1 MKAWKV
7 KHADE
12 MVGSR
17 MESTMY
23 VHVMHT
29 GAVKVDRSLP
39 YKELDAVPPV
49 NVRGEEFQIWLPMSS
64 YLIEHP
70 KGRIVVDAGWH
81 EDVRSKPIEHLGAAA
96 HFAEQRLL
104 PGESIKE
111 QLAAKGLSPEDIDLI
126 VVTHLDVDH
135 ISGLKLL
142 SGAKRFW
149 VSDMEF
155 SHVKPFKQK
164 WYEGL
169 PLSTFELDSIPH
181 GPYGLGKDVF
191 GDGLVYLVFTPG
203 HTLGQVSVLI
213 RLQEGWLLL
222 ASDVG
227 YGERSWKELLLP
239 GITVNQQQAMTS
251 LQWVRSFADRE
262 DCVAILANHDP
273 AVQPTVY
280 R

>member
-1 MKAWKV
+1 
-7 KHADE
+7 
-12 MVGSR
+12 
-17 MESTMY
+17 MY

-29 GAVKVDRSLP
+29 GAVKVDRALP
-39 YKELDAVPPV
+39 YKELDVVPPV
-49 NVRGEEFQIWLPMSS
+49 NVRGEEFQVWLPMSS

-81 EDVRSKPIEHLGAAA
+81 EEVRTNPIEHLGAAA

-104 PGESIKE
+104 PGESVKE
-111 QLAAKGLSPEDIDLI
+111 QLAAKGLSPEDIDLV

-142 SGAKRFW
+142 SGAKQFW
-149 VSDMEF
+149 VSDMEL
-155 SHVKPFKQK
+155 SHANPFKQK

-169 PLSTFELDSIPH
+169 PLSTFELDFIPH
-181 GPYGLGKDVF
+181 GPCGLGKDVF
-191 GDGLVYLVFTPG
+191 GDGLIYLVFTPG
-203 HTLGQVSVLI
+203 HTMGQISVLV
-213 RLQEGWLLL
+213 RLNEGWLLL

-239 GITVNQQQAMTS
+239 GITVDQQQAMAS

-262 DCVAILANHDP
+262 DCVAVLANHDP